1 MSSNLSFS
9 ALQLSDLSN
18 DYCGTKSSRLL
29 FEVLQEI
36 GKFKHSLKPSSC
48 VQLSGPILPHEGND
62 WEQYFNVN
70 FSVNPGEAGIFR
82 LRFSELDIFDHAF
95 EDFQIRRERCKQ
107 SGIKLLERLAKFN
120 VIKYQDSSFA
130 IPVFQEADSYHFMIA
145 VLNEYCASELVPMTM
160 AGSTSFKSLARS
172 DEYSNSLVTL
182 QLLRSIG
189 EFNGAIFNS
198 NLVLLCNVR
207 VGVTWTPTHIRLVYT
222 DEGRFV
228 LIIEYIEAGM
238 SESHYRKVKSY
249 SHDSSHFCEF
259 GYPESINIH
268 LHVDS
273 ADHLKSQIGTILN
286 LLT

>member
-9 ALQLSDLSN
+9 ALALSDLSN

-36 GKFKHSLKPSSC
+36 GKFKQSLKPNSRI
-48 VQLSGPILPHEGND
+48 QLSGPIQPFEGND

-70 FSVNPGEAGIFR
+70 FSVVPGDAGIFR

-95 EDFQIRRERCKQ
+95 EDYQIRKERCKQ
-107 SGIKLLERLAKFN
+107 SGLKLLERLTKFN

-145 VLNEYCASELVPMTM
+145 ILNEYCASELVPMTM
-160 AGSTSFKSLARS
+160 AGSVAFKSLTRS
-172 DEYSNSLVTL
+172 DEYSNSIATL
-182 QLLRSIG
+182 NLLRSIG
-189 EFNGAIFNS
+189 EFNGAVFNS

-207 VGVTWTPTHIRLVYT
+207 VGVIWTPTHIRLVYT
-222 DEGRFV
+222 EEGRFV

-238 SESHYRKVKSY
+238 SESHFRKVKSI

-268 LHVDS
+268 LSVDS
-273 ADHLKSQIGTILN
+273 AEHLRAQITSIID